1 MLGGEQ
7 SGHIEAVGFE
17 LYTTMLE
24 QAVRELKGEKDD
36 ERAATQLNLGIA
48 LRIEETYVPEENQRL
63 RLYKKI
69 AGAASE
75 EVLADVRAELQDRY
89 GPLPDHTVHLLEA
102 ARLRIA
108 CERIGVAQLDR
119 KRDLLHLKFTE
130 KALVDPERLMRL
142 VAQECAQGRAVH
154 ASGDLKY
161 PLSAT
166 IPSDPMKMMAEA
178 RALLDAIQLEAV
190 PA

>member
-1 MLGGEQ
+1 
-7 SGHIEAVGFE
+7 
-17 LYTTMLE
+17 LYTTMLD

-69 AGAASE
+69 AGAATDD
-75 EVLADVRAELQDRY
+75 VLSDVRAELEDRY
-89 GPLPDHTVHLLEA
+89 GPLPIHTVHLLEA

-119 KRDLLHLKFTE
+119 KRDLLHLRFTE
-130 KALVDPERLMRL
+130 KAAVDPERLMRM
-142 VAQECAQGRAVH
+142 VAKNARRGAQFTPQGI
-154 ASGDLKY
+154 LKY
-161 PLSAT
+161 PLTSST
-166 IPSDPMKMMAEA
+166 GGEPMKVMADA